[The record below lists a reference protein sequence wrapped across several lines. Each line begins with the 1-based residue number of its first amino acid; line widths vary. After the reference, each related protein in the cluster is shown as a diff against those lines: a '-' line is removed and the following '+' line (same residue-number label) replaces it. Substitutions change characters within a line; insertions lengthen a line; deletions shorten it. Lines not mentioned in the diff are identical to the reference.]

1 MMRYSIERRTRKY
14 FKWYGFLSF
23 ARKWRKQLLDMALD
37 SLKTSSKKVV
47 NKTGEFVRNEIAD
60 VVTNLHDD
68 KIVKKAVE
76 KIIILPKKE
85 KEH

>member
-1 MMRYSIERRTRKY
+1 MMRYSIELRTRKY
-14 FKWYGFLSF
+14 VKWYGFLSF
-23 ARKWRKQLLDMALD
+23 ARKWRKQLLDMGLD

-47 NKTGEFVRNEIAD
+47 NKTVEFVRNEIAD
-60 VVTNLHDD
+60 VVTNLYDD
-68 KIVKKAVE
+68 KIMKKPVE

>member
-1 MMRYSIERRTRKY
+1 MMRYSIELRTRKY
-14 FKWYGFLSF
+14 VKWYGFLSF
-23 ARKWRKQLLDMALD
+23 ARKWRKQLLDMGLY

-47 NKTGEFVRNEIAD
+47 NKTVEFVRNEIAD
-60 VVTNLHDD
+60 VVTNLYDD
-68 KIVKKAVE
+68 KIMKKPVE

>member
-1 MMRYSIERRTRKY
+1 
-14 FKWYGFLSF
+14 
-23 ARKWRKQLLDMALD
+23 MALD

-60 VVTNLHDD
+60 VVTNLYDD
-68 KIVKKAVE
+68 KIVKKPVE

>member
-1 MMRYSIERRTRKY
+1 MMRYSIELRTRKY
-14 FKWYGFLSF
+14 VKWYGFLSF
-23 ARKWRKQLLDMALD
+23 ARKSRKQLLDMGLY

-47 NKTGEFVRNEIAD
+47 NKTVEFVRNEIAD
-60 VVTNLHDD
+60 VVTNLYDD
-68 KIVKKAVE
+68 KIMKKPVE